1 MSSATLSR
9 TAFVVPPPGAETTC
23 RARLEDPPRVDGRP
37 TKREC
42 DDREATKRRGVSVR
56 DARASPAPARATA
69 TRGGEAMTSRQAQVA
84 SLSAHLQVRPRNAR
98 AFSSCPATRGETRFV
113 YTLFRPAANGAAPS
127 HFRKL
132 RKILKFDS

>member
-23 RARLEDPPRVDGRP
+23 RARLEDPPRVDGRL

-69 TRGGEAMTSRQAQVA
+69 TRGGEAM
-84 SLSAHLQVRPRNAR
+84 
-98 AFSSCPATRGETRFV
+98 SS
-113 YTLFRPAANGAAPS
+113 
-127 HFRKL
+127 
-132 RKILKFDS
+132 

>member
-113 YTLFRPAANGAAPS
+113 YPFSPRRQRRGTLAFPQNSQNSP
-127 HFRKL
+127 
-132 RKILKFDS
+132 FDS